1 MSALVFRALCFS
13 LPLVLVAENSS
24 FEHGGL
30 PNLPT
35 RLEETSTSWDVSGE
49 FLIWFASEQL
59 SSAWFS
65 QLTTLIEGGMIS
77 DTFSA
82 PSLRFDWD
90 VGFRV
95 GLGYGMEYDEWDT
108 QLHWSRFCTRAQDS
122 VSGGVILP
130 EFFGAFL
137 HGDGPNFGT
146 IDWSL
151 FYNMIDWDLGRSYWV
166 SEYLSFRP
174 FFGLQ
179 GGWIDQTIHSQW
191 HVVSRSVGGV
201 SIPVDYLAH
210 EDLHNNFWGVG
221 PLGGINTKWILGH
234 TSSYRFHLFGDVSSA
249 WMWGVWACDDV
260 YTNPTPASISTNMAD
275 SNLGALMLQGIV
287 GLGWDAKINKMF
299 FSLQMGFETQFWLN
313 QLRIP
318 TFQQLRLHGDL
329 TLQGGTFKARL
340 DF

>member
-1 MSALVFRALCFS
+1 MSASVFRAFFLSLSFS
-13 LPLVLVAENSS
+13 LLADPLS
-24 FEHGGL
+24 FEPRGVA
-30 PNLPT
+30 NLST
-35 RLEETSTSWDVSGE
+35 RLEEDSASFDVSGE
-49 FLIWFASEQL
+49 FLIWFASEEL

-65 QLTTLIEGGMIS
+65 QITTKIEGFNVI

-82 PSLRFDWD
+82 PSLSFDWD

-95 GLGYGMEYDEWDT
+95 GLGYGMKYDQWDT
-108 QLHWSRFCTRAQDS
+108 QLSWARFNTSAQNE

-137 HGDGPNFGT
+137 HGDGPDFGK

-166 SEYLSFRP
+166 SDHLSFRP

-179 GGWIDQTIHSQW
+179 GGSIHQTIDSQW
-191 HVVSRSVGGV
+191 HVVSQSVNGV
-201 SIPVDYLAH
+201 SIPVNYIAH
-210 EDLHNNFWGVG
+210 ENLHNNFWGIG
-221 PLGGINTKWILGH
+221 PLGGINTKWIWGH
-234 TSSYRFHLFGDVSSA
+234 TSAYRFHLFGDLSSA

-260 YTNPTPASISTNMAD
+260 YTNPTPATISTNMPD
-275 SNLGALMLQGIV
+275 STLGALMLRGIM
-287 GLGWDAKINKMF
+287 GLGWDAAINKIN
-299 FSLQMGFETQFWLN
+299 FSLQLGFETQFWLN

-340 DF
+340 DY